1 MSTPRNKEAQIIY
14 QSALKNA
21 VEYLKLRD
29 KKNITV
35 NELFNLTYMMA
46 NFCEF
51 DTKGDEHFK
60 VMVQKMDDILEGKE

>member
-1 MSTPRNKEAQIIY
+1 MATPRNKEAQIIY